1 MARCPNKNTAEYKAL
16 QDVFQTEIRTNIVI
30 NDWQDLK
37 NTDTFPTPFEAN
49 EMVQNEKVA
58 FALEQKEF
66 AYSLL
71 DNLRR
76 ERIGHTYQGQFFINN
91 SNPATR
97 EFDEMFLD
105 ANIKRLYRYL
115 KVNNLSAETISL
127 DKTPMTY
134 RLTVNEDMFTNRDM
148 LEASRSWDT
157 PRAREIVMHL
167 KRMFPQINVKMLTV
181 GEASDMFTNMPDWK
195 KSNVKFKDV
204 KSFYVDGVAYLIKGR
219 VTDETAIEEMLHPII
234 DAIKID
240 NVELFNNLLAE
251 ASINFPQMVQ
261 EIKAEYNKDTRNFS
275 DTERDLEIV
284 TQALTRHFN
293 KEYESTPTKGWLD
306 RVKEMADWFIG
317 LINNLNEYLTGR
329 PLSVRDIKADASLSD
344 IAKLLNTEGIQ
355 FKLES
360 RVNGKIRF
368 SLSPEKKRQVD
379 QALSEANGVQAE
391 VIKSLFHIAS
401 TSDVEV
407 NSLSGGR
414 FKSDLDVERREIGDT
429 IVVLNE
435 ADHTYADITDG
446 EIYTSVTTAIKGKLK
461 NMEDVQLNLD
471 LGNDVDAL
479 LDAYVTHRS
488 VEDVFSQMKVLDLE
502 TAKDVLATLE
512 TTMKNIVPENAVVLS
527 QVVVFDKATK
537 LAGTA
542 DVVVVLENGEIK
554 IVDLKTTK
562 NSLSSLYRYE
572 TKTGTQQVKKYD
584 RDFLLEDESLLK
596 QAGIERLSTRGQ
608 HNLQVNLY
616 RRMFQNMGYN
626 VYQGDY
632 AASTFH
638 LVADITGKGKD
649 QKFNGSIKAD
659 QWVDHPASQNLPYV
673 NMLVP
678 ISPDSTQ
685 ADKLDRLTE
694 NMYNAPV
701 DPNVDPLVEPIDE
714 AIEEADNVTPRQD
727 QQSYDAISGLLR
739 KYQTANQ
746 NKINMLDAKGTVK
759 ASIFLDRTKDE
770 TIEQLAATNAFITIA
785 ISEGPIAQSV
795 AYSELLSDALRQI
808 RSFSSYIQDPRNFS
822 KPEYIAYVLNFD
834 KYIKTFHGLYSVE
847 ASGELN
853 ATQRSLVLSLQIELN
868 KLTGANEVSGGLV
881 NEAVDSYVKEIIRNR
896 SNSNY
901 GGEGSFFSE
910 EDLDLLM
917 TEAYDINWKD
927 LKVRDMAT
935 QPDVILAL
943 MDKIYKSKK
952 QELLD
957 KVAIREQVIK
967 AAGQKVL
974 KLTPNATRSNAYNYM
989 LVMDANGEFTGNY
1002 VKKIGKQYYDL
1013 QDKLSKE
1020 LSDNEGN
1027 PYQYVPITNL
1037 DEAKPGDIEKNI
1049 DLADK
1054 KAAYSTFFR
1063 AERTTDGRLD
1073 DGEYHRYTQE
1083 FKDIRDG
1090 FEYYVPG
1097 KDGSEFG
1104 SWYRKPR
1111 ISDVDFATYQ
1121 AKYFDRI
1128 EYTKAIRVK
1137 GRPTGQVVLGE
1148 TFPSPKVK
1156 YREALD
1162 VSNPVDGIPQDMTS
1176 EQYRSIMD
1184 PTDALGVAQ
1193 KEFYELYIQ
1202 YFEKELLAKLPMSTR
1217 MSMMGKIPLVKNN
1230 TIEKLKKESTL
1241 WNRLYARTISSNAW
1255 NMFNQTSTTKNVL
1268 INQDTGKIVDQ
1279 MPVYYT
1285 GRPKVD
1291 GEMEQAEK
1299 VKQTVQ
1305 DEFKSG
1311 KLTQPEYDIKIAEVN
1326 GRLARLRSTPSLGQ
1340 ISTDLATSLIKF
1352 SAMAENYETMGTIED
1367 TLLAMKKVID
1377 KRTYKLPKEEGVTLV
1392 DKLKGLTS
1400 SSGKTPQGGIDE
1412 RTNTKARVAKF
1423 MSMVYYDNE
1432 NITKGAWDK
1441 IASGI
1446 IQLSSLSYVAFN
1458 PFGNFNNYMIGRV
1471 NNNIELLAARFISR
1485 QAQMRASAEFN
1496 KRALPDMISR
1506 TGHALKDVT
1515 DVLTLGV
1522 IPGLR
1527 NSDYDPK
1534 RANSKYEAFVDGYR
1548 MMDPST
1554 ELREQ
1559 GADSS
1564 EGKSWFERAT
1574 EWGYV
1579 MQDAAEYNVQT
1590 KNGMGVLM
1598 DTFLLNEET
1607 GDILA
1612 IYDAFDY
1619 NPETH
1624 ENEIKAGYNKVV
1636 KVDKNQAMIPGST
1649 LVEYTN
1655 EFRYDLRNKIREI
1668 NKQIHGSYAAED
1680 RMVIQQAT
1688 LGKLA
1693 VQFKKWVAPA
1703 IRARYQNEYFD
1714 ENLGWMEGRYISAMK
1729 FAGYIKRELVKGNRE
1744 FSTYGKG
1751 FLRSQV
1757 QGFSTEKN
1765 RNRVNILVS
1774 KGMSKQ
1780 DAEAQVGAVEA
1791 YGLGGNMDQRAE
1803 NQLFGFYRTMGEIG
1817 IMGSVFL
1824 IQMALSAMLE
1834 GDDDDTDTERRF
1846 KNLTKYQANRIY
1858 KELVLFMPWI
1868 PAGGKQVFQQFGSPI
1883 AATRTF
1889 GEIAELMSI
1898 TGLTGYGL
1906 VFRDKD
1912 KLYADSE
1919 LVYQRGDRKGEL
1931 KIYKNFKD
1939 VFPIVYS
1946 IQKWD
1951 SYLTNDDFY
1960 IK

>member
-16 QDVFQTEIRTNIVI
+16 QDVFQTEMRTNNVI

-49 EMVQNEKVA
+49 EMVQNEKVS
-58 FALEQKEF
+58 FALKQKEF

-115 KVNNLSAETISL
+115 KINNLSAETISL
-127 DKTPMTY
+127 NKTPMTY
-134 RLTVNEDMFTNRDM
+134 RLTVNEDMFTNKDM
-148 LEASRSWDT
+148 LESSRSWDT

-181 GEASDMFTNMPDWK
+181 GEASDMFVNMPDWK

-219 VTDETAIEEMLHPII
+219 VTDETAIEEMLHPIV
-234 DAIKID
+234 DAIKVD
-240 NVELFNNLLAE
+240 NVELFDNLLTE

-275 DTERDLEIV
+275 DVERNLEIV

-306 RVKEMADWFIG
+306 RVKEMADWFMD

-329 PLSVRDIKADASLSD
+329 PLSVKDINANASLSD

-360 RVNGKIRF
+360 KVNGKIRF
-368 SLSPEKKRQVD
+368 ALSPEKKRQVD

-638 LVADITGKGKD
+638 LVADITGQGKD

-678 ISPDSTQ
+678 ISPDATQ
-685 ADKLDRLTE
+685 SDKLDRLTE
-694 NMYNAPV
+694 NMYDSTIEP
-701 DPNVDPLVEPIDE
+701 DVDPLVEPIDDAITE
-714 AIEEADNVTPRQD
+714 AENVTPRPD
-727 QQSYDAISGLLR
+727 QPAYDAISGVL
-739 KYQTANQ
+739 KEYQIANQ
-746 NKINMLDAKGTVK
+746 NKINLIDARGVVK
-759 ASIFLDRTKDE
+759 ASIYLDRTKDE

-785 ISEGPIAQSV
+785 MSEGPIAQST
-795 AYSELLSDALRQI
+795 AYSELLQDALKQI

-822 KPEYIAYVLNFD
+822 KPEYVTYVLNFD
-834 KYIKTFHGLYSVE
+834 KYIKTFQGLYSIQE
-847 ASGELN
+847 SGELN

-868 KLTGANEVSGGLV
+868 KLTGANEESGGLV
-881 NEAVDSYVKEIIRNR
+881 NEAIDSYVKEIIRNK
-896 SNSNY
+896 SNRNY
-901 GGEGSFFSE
+901 GGAGSFFSK
-910 EDLDLLM
+910 EDLDLLLKE
-917 TEAYDINWKD
+917 TADITSSD
-927 LKVRDMAT
+927 LKLRDMAT
-935 QPDVILAL
+935 QPDVLLSL

-957 KVAIREQVIK
+957 KVSIREKVIK
-967 AAGQKVL
+967 AAGSKVL
-974 KLTPNATRSNAYNYM
+974 KLTPNGTRSNAYNYM
-989 LVMDANGEFTGNY
+989 LVFDDNGEFTGNY

-1013 QDKLSKE
+1013 QDNLSQE
-1020 LSDNEGN
+1020 LTDNDGN

-1037 DEAKPGDIEKNI
+1037 DEATPGDIEKNI
-1049 DLADK
+1049 ILADK
-1054 KAAYSTFFR
+1054 KATYSAFFR
-1063 AERTTDGRLD
+1063 SERTTDGRLD

-1083 FKDIRDG
+1083 FKDIRDR

-1128 EYTKAIRVK
+1128 EYTKAVRVK
-1137 GRPTGQVVLGE
+1137 GRPTGQVILGE
-1148 TFPSPKVK
+1148 TFPAPKVQ
-1156 YREALD
+1156 YREALE
-1162 VSNPVDGIPQDMTS
+1162 VSNPVDGVPQDMTS
-1176 EQYRSIMD
+1176 EQYRSIMK

-1202 YFEKELLAKLPMSTR
+1202 YFEKELLEKLSMSTR
-1217 MSMMGKIPLVKNN
+1217 MSMMGRIPLVKNN

-1241 WNRLYARTISSNAW
+1241 WNKLYARTVSSNAW
-1255 NMFNQTSTTKNVL
+1255 NMFNQTSTTKNVM
-1268 INQDTGKIVDQ
+1268 IDQDTGLIVDQ
-1279 MPVYYT
+1279 MPVFYT
-1285 GRPKVD
+1285 GRAKID

-1299 VKQTVQ
+1299 EKQTLQ
-1305 DEFKSG
+1305 DKFKKG
-1311 KLTQPEYDIKIAEVN
+1311 NITAGEYDIQIAEIN
-1326 GRLARLRSTPSLGQ
+1326 GKLARLRSTPSLGQ

-1352 SAMAENYETMGTIED
+1352 SAMAENFETMGTIED

-1377 KRTYKLPKEEGVTLV
+1377 KRTYGLPETSSFSLV
-1392 DKLKGLTS
+1392 DRLKGTIRGT
-1400 SSGKTPQGGIDE
+1400 GKTPKGGIDPP
-1412 RTNTKARVAKF
+1412 TNTKTRAAKF

-1441 IASGI
+1441 IAEGI

-1471 NNNIELLAARFISR
+1471 NNNIELLAGRFVSR
-1485 QAQMRASAEFN
+1485 QAQLRAAREFN
-1496 KRALPDMISR
+1496 KRALPDMVSR

-1515 DVLTLGV
+1515 DVLTLGI
-1522 IPGLR
+1522 IPGLKS
-1527 NSDYDPK
+1527 SDYDPK
-1534 RANSKYEAFVDGYR
+1534 RANSKYEGFVDGLR
-1548 MMDPST
+1548 MMDKMT

-1590 KNGMGVLM
+1590 KIGMAVLM
-1598 DTFLLNEET
+1598 DTYLMNES
-1607 GDILA
+1607 GDILSF
-1612 IYDAFDY
+1612 YDAHDF

-1624 ENEIKAGYNKVV
+1624 ENELKKGYNKVV
-1636 KVDKNQAMIPGST
+1636 NVNKEGKYIPGT
-1649 LVEYTN
+1649 EVDYTDQ
-1655 EFRYDLRNKIREI
+1655 FRYDLRNKIREI
-1668 NKQIHGSYAAED
+1668 NKQIHGNYAAED
-1680 RMVIQQAT
+1680 RMVIQQNT
-1688 LGKLA
+1688 FGKLA

-1703 IRARYQNEYFD
+1703 IRARYQREYFD
-1714 ENLGWMEGRYISAMK
+1714 ENLGWMEGRYVSALK
-1729 FAGYIKRELVKGNRE
+1729 FAGYIKRELVRGNIE

-1751 FLRSQV
+1751 FLKSQV
-1757 QGFSTEKN
+1757 EDFSIKKN
-1765 RNRVNILVS
+1765 RSRGLGS
-1774 KGMSKQ
+1774 
-1780 DAEAQVGAVEA
+1780 EATEE
-1791 YGLGGNMDQRAE
+1791 YGQGGNMDQRAE
-1803 NQLFGFYRTMGEIG
+1803 NQLYGFYRTMGEIG

-1858 KELVLFMPWI
+1858 LELVLFMPWL

-1889 GEIAELMSI
+1889 GEIAELMGI
-1898 TGLTGYGL
+1898 AGLTGYGL
-1906 VFRDKD
+1906 VFKSKD

-1919 LVYQRGDRKGEL
+1919 LVYQRGDKKGEL

>member
-16 QDVFQTEIRTNIVI
+16 QDVFQTEVRTNNVI
-30 NDWQDLK
+30 NNWQDLK

-49 EMVQNEKVA
+49 EMVQNEKIS
-58 FALEQKEF
+58 FALKQKEF

-115 KVNNLSAETISL
+115 KVNNLSADTITL

-134 RLTVNEDMFTNRDM
+134 RLTVNEDMFTNKDM
-148 LEASRSWDT
+148 LESSRSWDT
-157 PRAREIVMHL
+157 PRAREVVMHL
-167 KRMFPQINVKMLTV
+167 KRMFPQVNVKMLTV
-181 GEASDMFTNMPDWK
+181 GEAADMFANMPDWK
-195 KSNVKFKDV
+195 KSNVKFADV

-678 ISPDSTQ
+678 ISSDATQ
-685 ADKLDRLTE
+685 ADKLDKLTE
-694 NMYNAPV
+694 NMYDSTIEP
-701 DPNVDPLVEPIDE
+701 DVDPLVEPIDDAITE
-714 AIEEADNVTPRQD
+714 AENVTPRPD
-727 QQSYDAISGLLR
+727 QPAYDAIAGVL
-739 KYQTANQ
+739 KEYQIANQ
-746 NKINMLDAKGTVK
+746 NKINLIDARGVVK
-759 ASIFLDRTKDE
+759 ASIYLDRTKDE
-770 TIEQLAATNAFITIA
+770 TIEQLAATNAFINIA
-785 ISEGPIAQSV
+785 ISEGPIAQSI
-795 AYSELLSDALRQI
+795 AYSELLQDALKQI
-808 RSFSSYIQDPRNFS
+808 RSFGAYIQDPRNFN
-822 KPEYIAYVLNFD
+822 KPEYITYVLNFD
-834 KYIKTFHGLYSVE
+834 KYIKTFKGLYSIE
-847 ASGELN
+847 KSGELN

-868 KLTGANEVSGGLV
+868 KLTGANDVSGGLV
-881 NEAVDSYVKEIIRNR
+881 NEAIDSYVKEIIRNK
-896 SNSNY
+896 SNRNY
-901 GGEGSFFSE
+901 GGEGSFFSK

-917 TEAYDINWKD
+917 KETEDISGAD
-927 LKVRDMAT
+927 LKLRDMAT

-957 KVAIREQVIK
+957 KVSIRKEVIK
-967 AAGQKVL
+967 AAGNKVL
-974 KLTPNATRSNAYNYM
+974 KLTPNGTRTNAYNFM
-989 LVMDANGEFTGNY
+989 LVFDENGEFTGNY
-1002 VKKIGKQYYDL
+1002 VKKTGKQYYDI
-1013 QDKLSKE
+1013 QDNLGRE
-1020 LSDNEGN
+1020 LTDNEGN

-1037 DEAKPGDIEKNI
+1037 DDANPRDIEKNI
-1049 DLADK
+1049 ALADK
-1054 KAAYSTFFR
+1054 KAAYGAFFR

-1083 FKDIRDG
+1083 FKDIRDKY
-1090 FEYYVPG
+1090 EYYVPG

-1104 SWYRKPR
+1104 NWYRKPR
-1111 ISDVDFATYQ
+1111 ITDVEYSTYQ
-1121 AKYFDRI
+1121 AKYFDRV
-1128 EYTKAIRVK
+1128 EYTKAVRVN
-1137 GRPTGQVVLGE
+1137 GRPTGQVILGE
-1148 TFPSPKVK
+1148 TFPSPKVQ
-1156 YREALD
+1156 YREALE
-1162 VSNPVDGIPQDMTS
+1162 VSNPVDGVPQDMTS
-1176 EQYRSIMD
+1176 EQYRSIMN

-1202 YFEKELLAKLPMSTR
+1202 YFEKELLEKLPMNTR
-1217 MSMMGKIPLVKNN
+1217 MSMMGRIPLVKNN

-1241 WNRLYARTISSNAW
+1241 WNKLYARTVSSNAW
-1255 NMFNQTSTTKNVL
+1255 NMFNQTSSTKNVI
-1268 INQDTGKIVDQ
+1268 INQDTGFIVDQ
-1279 MPVYYT
+1279 MPVFYT
-1285 GRPKVD
+1285 GRAKVD
-1291 GEMEQAEK
+1291 GDMEQAEK
-1299 VKQTVQ
+1299 DKQALQ
-1305 DEFKSG
+1305 DKFKEGNITAGEFKI
-1311 KLTQPEYDIKIAEVN
+1311 QIAEIN

-1352 SAMAENYETMGTIED
+1352 SAMAENFETMGTIED

-1377 KRTYKLPKEEGVTLV
+1377 KRTYNLPESSDISLV
-1392 DKLKGLTS
+1392 DRLKGTLRGTN
-1400 SSGKTPQGGIDE
+1400 KTPKGGIDPP
-1412 RTNTKARVAKF
+1412 TNTKTRAAKF

-1441 IASGI
+1441 IAGGI

-1471 NNNIELLAARFISR
+1471 NNNIELLAGRFVSR
-1485 QAQMRASAEFN
+1485 QAQIRAAVEFN
-1496 KRALPDMISR
+1496 KRALPDMVSR

-1515 DVLTLGV
+1515 DVLTLGA
-1522 IPGLR
+1522 IPGLK
-1527 NSDYDPK
+1527 SSEYDPK
-1534 RANSKYEAFVDGYR
+1534 RANSKYEGFVDGLR
-1548 MMDPST
+1548 MMDKMT

-1590 KNGMGVLM
+1590 KMGMAVLM
-1598 DTFLLNEET
+1598 DTYLMNEG
-1607 GDILA
+1607 GDILSF
-1612 IYDAFDY
+1612 YDAHDF

-1624 ENEIKAGYNKVV
+1624 ENELKKGYNKVV
-1636 KVDKNQAMIPGST
+1636 KVDKDLKFIPGSA
-1649 LVEYTN
+1649 VDYTDQ
-1655 EFRYDLRNKIREI
+1655 FRYDLRNKIREI
-1668 NKQIHGSYAAED
+1668 NKQIHGNYAAED
-1680 RMVIQQAT
+1680 RMVIQQHT

-1703 IRARYQNEYFD
+1703 IRARYQREYFD
-1714 ENLGWMEGRYISAMK
+1714 ENLGWMEGRYISALK
-1729 FAGYIKRELVKGNRE
+1729 FAGYIKRELVRGNME

-1751 FLRSQV
+1751 FLKSQV
-1757 QGFSTEKN
+1757 EDFSIKKN
-1765 RNRVNILVS
+1765 RSRGLGS
-1774 KGMSKQ
+1774 
-1780 DAEAQVGAVEA
+1780 EATEE
-1791 YGLGGNMDQRAE
+1791 YGQGGNMDQRAE
-1803 NQLFGFYRTMGEIG
+1803 NQLYGFYRTMGEIG

-1834 GDDDDTDTERRF
+1834 GDDDDTDTQRRF

-1898 TGLTGYGL
+1898 AGLTGLGL

-1946 IQKWD
+1946 IQKWE